1 MGLML
6 PLSLQA
12 EELLGQGWVD
22 WEGVDPGI
30 HFCSQNL
37 PIKLIREESSRRQ
50 DQRNGY
56 GQVICSV

>member
-12 EELLGQGWVD
+12 ARPGLGVG

-37 PIKLIREESSRRQ
+37 PIKLTREESSRR
-50 DQRNGY
+50 
-56 GQVICSV
+56 